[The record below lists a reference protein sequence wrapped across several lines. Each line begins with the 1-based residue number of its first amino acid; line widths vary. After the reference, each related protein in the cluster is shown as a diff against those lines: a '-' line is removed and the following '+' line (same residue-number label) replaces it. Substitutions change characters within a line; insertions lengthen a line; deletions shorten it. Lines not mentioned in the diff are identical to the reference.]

1 MYSRTLIYGISLEIA
16 QTPSLIIKFSIAPR
30 EQNNMLQFIRVLGVF
45 LQTKVIKSSLPELQ
59 NEIYV
64 SVLMWHKSMVQNSFL
79 GKDKLTCMVY

>member
-1 MYSRTLIYGISLEIA
+1 M
-16 QTPSLIIKFSIAPR
+16 
-30 EQNNMLQFIRVLGVF
+30 GVF

-64 SVLMWHKSMVQNSFL
+64 SVLMWHKSIVQNSFL